1 MTKTEID
8 KKIKI
13 IETTEFKS
21 IEECARY
28 AATVVVGGIMETDRI
43 KRFLSSLDIVPLA
56 LSAICFTMRTIMA
69 T

>member
-8 KKIKI
+8 QKIKI

-28 AATVVVGGIMETDRI
+28 IATVVGGIMETDRI
-43 KRFLSSLDIVPLA
+43 
-56 LSAICFTMRTIMA
+56 
-69 T
+69 

>member
-8 KKIKI
+8 QKIKI

-28 AATVVVGGIMETDRI
+28 TIRGFEKCWKLIGLT
-43 KRFLSSLDIVPLA
+43 FLSSSDIVLLA
-56 LSAICFTMRTIMA
+56 LGATCFTMRTTMA